1 MVKFICRSKLILFV
15 FCRTSLHICPSIF
28 YSWYLLFNFFIL
40 GYLSFS
46 WFCTTYWDEMG
57 WEREISCV
65 LRKIFSLAFVY
76 WSYTF
81 KKNKYEFLSKITYT
95 NKRMIVQITQKKI
108 KFCLR
113 VIWCVIVRDSY
124 LFQLIKKWILD
135 EVFKKNVANTSHKIH
150 TKNLIYPLNYSTTLS
165 F

>member
-95 NKRMIVQITQKKI
+95 NKRMIVQITQKKNQI
-108 KFCLR
+108 
-113 VIWCVIVRDSY
+113 
-124 LFQLIKKWILD
+124 LF
-135 EVFKKNVANTSHKIH
+135 TSHLMRYSER
-150 TKNLIYPLNYSTTLS
+150 LILISINKKMNIRWSV
-165 F
+165 